1 MNEKL
6 LDDDV
11 KILRR
16 QIDEGKPYGEV
27 INFMVNQLGLTH
39 QEAQDVYQSLIAG
52 IGKGE

>member
-16 QIDEGKPYGEV
+16 QIEEGVPYGEV
-27 INFMVNQLGLTH
+27 VNFMVNQLGLTNR
-39 QEAQDVYQSLIAG
+39 EAQSVYEQLSREID
-52 IGKGE
+52 

>member
-16 QIDEGKPYGEV
+16 IIEEGVPYGEV
-27 INFMVNQLGLTH
+27 INFMVNHLGLTNR
-39 QEAQDVYQSLIAG
+39 EAQSVYEQLSKEID
-52 IGKGE
+52 

>member
-6 LDDDV
+6 LDDDA

-16 QIDEGKPYGEV
+16 QIDEGRPYGEV

-39 QEAQDVYQSLIAG
+39 QEAQDVYERLACEG
-52 IGKGE
+52 

>member
-1 MNEKL
+1 MTKKL

-11 KILRR
+11 KILLR

-39 QEAQDVYQSLIAG
+39 REAQDVYERLDS
-52 IGKGE
+52 ED

>member
-16 QIDEGKPYGEV
+16 QIDEGRPYGEV

-39 QEAQDVYQSLIAG
+39 QEAKAVYDRLAC
-52 IGKGE
+52 ED

>member
-16 QIDEGKPYGEV
+16 QIDEGRSYGEV
-27 INFMVNQLGLTH
+27 INFMVNQLGLTR
-39 QEAQDVYQSLIAG
+39 QEAQDVYEHLAR
-52 IGKGE
+52 KD

>member
-16 QIDEGKPYGEV
+16 QIEEGVPYGEV

-39 QEAQDVYQSLIAG
+39 QEAQSVYEQLS
-52 IGKGE
+52 GEMI

>member
-16 QIDEGKPYGEV
+16 QIAENRPYGEV

-39 QEAQDVYQSLIAG
+39 QEAQSVYEQLSREID
-52 IGKGE
+52 

>member
-16 QIDEGKPYGEV
+16 QIEEDKPYGEV
-27 INFMVNQLGLTH
+27 IGFMVNQLGLTH
-39 QEAQDVYQSLIAG
+39 REARAVYEQLSREIN
-52 IGKGE
+52 

>member
-16 QIDEGKPYGEV
+16 QIEEGVPYGEV
-27 INFMVNQLGLTH
+27 INFMVNQLGLTNR
-39 QEAQDVYQSLIAG
+39 EAQSVYGQLSREID
-52 IGKGE
+52 

>member
-1 MNEKL
+1 MTEKL

-16 QIDEGKPYGEV
+16 QIDKGRPYGEV

-39 QEAQDVYQSLIAG
+39 KEAVAAYEELS
-52 IGKGE
+52 GED